1 MDLQVCN
8 LKEVHDSGRSDSYL
22 LIGVPVHGQELC
34 SIRKIRNQIKNKDPW
49 KKVVVFATGL
59 RRADEHVREKIL
71 QYNFK
76 GERPDAFFYFS
87 GGLDP
92 ERLSSND
99 RMLLRLQQMMIS
111 RHPGHTE
118 DDLELLG
125 RMKTGGDFTDR
136 QQIIPLIEYLKGL

>member
-1 MDLQVCN
+1 MEGKAGIESFTGYTRRYAEWIAEEMDLQVCN

-76 GERPDAFFYFS
+76 GERPDAPLKPFYLCLFYYCS
-87 GGLDP
+87 VL
-92 ERLSSND
+92 
-99 RMLLRLQQMMIS
+99 
-111 RHPGHTE
+111 
-118 DDLELLG
+118 
-125 RMKTGGDFTDR
+125 
-136 QQIIPLIEYLKGL
+136 